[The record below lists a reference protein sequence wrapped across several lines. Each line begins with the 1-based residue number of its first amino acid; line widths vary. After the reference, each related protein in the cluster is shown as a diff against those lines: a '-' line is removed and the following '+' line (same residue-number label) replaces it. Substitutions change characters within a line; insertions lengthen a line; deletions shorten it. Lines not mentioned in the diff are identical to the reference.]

1 MSLFWGVERRT
12 FALPVWHEAAEAL
25 LRFVPVE
32 SCFEGDD
39 EVADEEDEGLAL
51 DVSDGISGCS
61 GSIGDTIS
69 PELSILRALCGI

>member
-1 MSLFWGVERRT
+1 M
-12 FALPVWHEAAEAL
+12 
-25 LRFVPVE
+25 PVE

-51 DVSDGISGCS
+51 DISDGISGGS